1 MLIPSQVILTYV
13 RPSYWLPGLEIGWGI
28 VTGLIAFTQNARQI
42 YALRIL
48 LGMLESSAY
57 PGMMTLFS
65 ESPRPMPDGMLI
77 SLVDTVVWYT
87 PSELAKRIGFYHSCQ
102 AIGSMVSG
110 ALQVAILES
119 LEGKLGL
126 RGWRW
131 LFVINAAMTLL
142 IGVAGLFMLPDYPS
156 RPNPRAIWLTPE
168 HTEIGLRRL
177 ARNKR
182 TESKE
187 ITWESARSVSFVES
201 PEEG

>member
-1 MLIPSQVILTYV
+1 M
-13 RPSYWLPGLEIGWGI
+13 
-28 VTGLIAFTQNARQI
+28 
-42 YALRIL
+42 
-48 LGMLESSAY
+48 
-57 PGMMTLFS
+57 
-65 ESPRPMPDGMLI
+65 
-77 SLVDTVVWYT
+77 VWYT

-168 HTEIGLRRL
+168 HTEMGVGRL
-177 ARNKR
+177 ARHKR
-182 TESKE
+182 TESKK
-187 ITWESARSVSFVES
+187 ITWESARSIRFFLYLDRVNADHNTDGPVSCRLRI
-201 PEEG
+201 